1 MGNGDFA
8 SGDGYKFRGRG
19 PFQLTGKDNYTGF
32 KNFINNPDADFVKD
46 PSLII
51 TNTEYAIK
59 SSMWFYKYNV
69 VNRLKI
75 ETATVEQVSK
85 KVNGG
90 VNGLEERKSTF
101 TKAMDNLCN

>member
-1 MGNGDFA
+1 
-8 SGDGYKFRGRG
+8 
-19 PFQLTGKDNYTGF
+19 
-32 KNFINNPDADFVKD
+32 
-46 PSLII
+46 
-51 TNTEYAIK
+51 
-59 SSMWFYKYNV
+59 MWFYKYNV